1 MTDTP
6 ALDRLGAG
14 YYNSRPKTDANP
26 GGMASNG
33 HVTSF
38 PSALV
43 DIAQGIDEGVAV
55 LAETTA
61 GLLVAANG
69 TLDAKVAAA
78 QDALDDTVAARD
90 VTTGARD
97 TALGYRNQASDF
109 ADEAEI
115 SAGIAAG
122 FSATSATERSIGG
135 GEKAFTV
142 GVGKRFGDALFV
154 TAKSASDPNGKW
166 MHGSVVSYAGG
177 VLTINVGR
185 TNGAGSYSDWIIAL
199 SGPEGPAAGLPAGLI
214 SLWSG
219 SIGTIPGGWALC
231 DGTNGTPDL
240 RSRFIVG
247 ADPREGGYEPGAT
260 GGATS
265 STPTITVN
273 NHTLTTAEMP
283 SHTHTY
289 PTNGGGPGSSF
300 GVNTSIAYFNPQPS
314 DPTGGGGA
322 HNHTATSGAVPT
334 LPPYYALAYV
344 MKL

>member
-38 PSALV
+38 PAALV
-43 DIAQGIDEGVAV
+43 DIAQGIDEGVAQ

-61 GLLVAANG
+61 ALLTAANG

-78 QDALDDTVAARD
+78 QDALDDTIAARD
-90 VTTGARD
+90 VTTDARD

-109 ADEAEI
+109 ADEAEV

-122 FSATSATERSIGG
+122 FSATSATERTIGG

-166 MHGSVVSYAGG
+166 MHGAVVSYAAG

-185 TNGAGSYSDWIIAL
+185 TNGVGTFSDWVIAL

-214 SLWSG
+214 TMWSG
-219 SIGTIPGGWALC
+219 SLATIPGGWALC

-240 RSRFIVG
+240 RSKFIVG
-247 ADPREGGYEPGAT
+247 AGGAYNPGNT
-260 GGATS
+260 GGAAS

-283 SHTHTY
+283 SHSHSVIS
-289 PTNGGGPGSSF
+289 NGPPYETTMASGASGSHS
-300 GVNTSIAYFNPQPS
+300 NSSSTAA
-314 DPTGGGGA
+314 TGGGGA
-322 HNHTATSGAVPT
+322 HNHTATSSAVST
-334 LPPYYALAYV
+334 LPPYYALAFI